1 MTIETPDLSD
11 LRGHPPPPEADIE
24 KPQSTIKIIN

>member
-11 LRGHPPPPEADIE
+11 LRGHPPPADEAQA
-24 KPQSTIKIIN
+24 PLA

>member
-11 LRGHPPPPEADIE
+11 LRGHPPPAAETNAPLA
-24 KPQSTIKIIN
+24 SIKIN